1 MLIVTEKEGYLMH
14 RIRLSLPK
22 GQEARYHN
30 LDILHDALVN
40 AWTAAGAPPEG
51 IIGQSSRLW
60 HFAAL
65 GGRRNGQSWVHTLVI
80 GTPDP
85 DLARVLMRIDPAQ
98 VGYARARTA
107 ETVDFSRAT
116 IIHDPDPV
124 MTGQTAIGVVMLSP
138 LAISRADRN
147 GAGPRW
153 HTALDGFDLSAAV
166 NKRLSRLAARPVGL
180 TVAPDRLYLRSTP
193 RCDTLVR
200 VKEGPGGKAA
210 FVIGMLAPLV
220 LSGPEEDLRL
230 AWYAGIGE
238 KNRNGFGAI
247 GLAERGIGR

>member
-1 MLIVTEKEGYLMH
+1 MH
-14 RIRLSLPK
+14 RIRLSLPR
-22 GQEARYHN
+22 GQEARYRN

-40 AWTAAGAPPEG
+40 AWTAAGTPPESV
-51 IIGQSSRLW
+51 IGQSARLW

-65 GGRRNGQSWVHTLVI
+65 GGHRDGQNWVHTLVI

-85 DLARVLMRIDPAQ
+85 DLARNLMRIDPAQ
-98 VGYARARTA
+98 VSHARACTSEA
-107 ETVDFSRAT
+107 ISFSRA
-116 IIHDPDPV
+116 IIIPDPDPV
-124 MTGQTAIGVVMLSP
+124 MAGQTAIGAVMLSP
-138 LAISRADRN
+138 LAISREGRN
-147 GAGPRW
+147 TSGPRW
-153 HTALDGFDLSAAV
+153 HTTLVGFDLSAAV
-166 NKRLSRLAARPVGL
+166 NKRLSRLAAR
-180 TVAPDRLYLRSTP
+180 TVRLDVEPDRLYLRTKP

-247 GLAERGIGR
+247 GLAQRGIGR